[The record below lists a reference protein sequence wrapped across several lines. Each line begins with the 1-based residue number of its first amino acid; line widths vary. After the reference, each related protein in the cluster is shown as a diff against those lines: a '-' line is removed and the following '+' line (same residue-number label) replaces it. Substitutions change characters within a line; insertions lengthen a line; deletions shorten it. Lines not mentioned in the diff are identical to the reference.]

1 MIARRAMAHRAMVFC
16 ATVLCVGV
24 LSVQTLIAQTLTEDL
39 GGAFTLTDHT
49 GATRTQVDPEG
60 QHQLLFFGYANC
72 QEICSAVFPT
82 MAALVDILAEDGTA
96 LRPVL
101 ITVDPERDTVATM
114 AAALHVHHPEFV
126 GLTGTPAELD
136 VAYTAYSVEFE
147 ELFVD
152 PFHGTVF
159 AHGSF
164 IYLLDGDG
172 TVLTLL
178 PPVLGPEMMA
188 QIVSG
193 YVNGSG

>member
-1 MIARRAMAHRAMVFC
+1 MIARTFTLAVC
-16 ATVLCVGV
+16 AGF
-24 LSVQTLIAQTLTEDL
+24 LSAQTLPAQTLTEDL
-39 GGAFTLTDHT
+39 GGAFVLTDHT
-49 GATRTQVDPEG
+49 GAERTEVDPDG

-82 MAALVDILAEDGTA
+82 MASIVDIVAQSGTA

-101 ITVDPERDTVATM
+101 VTVDPERDTVDTM
-114 AAALHVHHPEFV
+114 AEALHIHHPEFI
-126 GLTGTPAELD
+126 GLTGSPDALQ
-136 VAYTAYSVEFE
+136 VAYDAYSVEFE

-152 PFHGTVF
+152 PFYGTVF
-159 AHGSF
+159 SHGSF

-178 PPVLGPEMMA
+178 PPVLGPQMMA

-193 YVNGSG
+193 YLDGSS